1 MLNPSHSAGGT
12 GQLFPDATL
21 SLADGGSLSIDS
33 FRPRYDLVIL
43 MLGVGAMDAQGQPA
57 TSFYVTDRYREIY
70 ATMRPEQP
78 GWPARTDDVLQWLT
92 FINIQCPE
100 CSPPEW

>member
-33 FRPRYDLVIL
+33 FRPRR
-43 MLGVGAMDAQGQPA
+43 A
-57 TSFYVTDRYREIY
+57 
-70 ATMRPEQP
+70 
-78 GWPARTDDVLQWLT
+78 
-92 FINIQCPE
+92 
-100 CSPPEW
+100 